1 MYLFKTQFFKYTSSY
16 FDEVSILENEGLNN
30 SYIIKTKEL
39 ITKHENY
46 YEQLVLGFYRDKW
59 YPLILP
65 MNIKDENDLIEFVEI
80 VNKYYQSNPLMI
92 SDIFKHLSIENE
104 LERLHNEQTEQLNV
118 FLETF
123 KKRHYPIK
131 CVS

>member
-1 MYLFKTQFFKYTSSY
+1 MYIFQTEFYQYSSSY

-30 SYIIKTKEL
+30 SYLIKTKEL
-39 ITKHENY
+39 LTKVENY
-46 YEQLVLGFYRDKW
+46 HEQLVLGFYKNKW

-65 MNIKDENDLIEFVEI
+65 MNIKDEKDLIEFVEI
-80 VNKYYQSNPLMI
+80 VNKYYQSKPLII

-104 LERLHNEQTEQLNV
+104 LEKLDNEQIIQLNI

-123 KKRHYPIK
+123 KKY
-131 CVS
+131 